1 MSRLTETIFY
11 AGDFNVDLLDPDT
24 PPKDGRSL
32 LDMLEIFGFDCLIT
46 KVTWKTKT
54 SETLLD
60 LILTSNEKKT
70 LISDVVDTQISDL
83 SLDFTI
89 VRSTAPRSRSRKIC
103 LQSFKNV
110 NQDEFIQD
118 LQMAP
123 PFSMVDVFDEVNN
136 KLNAFE
142 QLYSEILLTVFRWWK
157 KDYGQHFENYP
168 SIRALH
174 EKNFKHIKWSASRNS
189 TLRRECQQ
197 IVRPRYA
204 TSKACEGIGGY
215 R

>member
-32 LDMLEIFGFDCLIT
+32 LDLLEIFGFDCLIT
-46 KVTWKTKT
+46 KATRKTKT

-70 LISDVVDTQISDL
+70 SDVVDTQIRDL

-89 VRSTAPRSRSRKIC
+89 IRSAAPRSRSRKIC

-142 QLYSEILLTVFRWWK
+142 QLHSEILLTVFR
-157 KDYGQHFENYP
+157 
-168 SIRALH
+168 
-174 EKNFKHIKWSASRNS
+174 
-189 TLRRECQQ
+189 
-197 IVRPRYA
+197 
-204 TSKACEGIGGY
+204 
-215 R
+215 